1 MKFFVPFVL
10 FAALMVGALLTGG
23 SAEAGLVRRDCCC
36 KKTCTVVVVEKCD
49 CSGRRHPLRD
59 ALKELRKSK
68 CCGEVAAPT
77 CSK

>member
-10 FAALMVGALLTGG
+10 FAALVVGSLLTGE
-23 SAEAGLVRRDCCC
+23 SVEAGLVRRDCCC
-36 KKTCTVVVVEKCD
+36 KAPVVVVEKKCD

-68 CCGEVAAPT
+68 CCGEVATT
-77 CSK
+77 CTK